1 MNNKGHACRQAGQT
15 LLEVLGALGA
25 ATIVLIA
32 VTAITGTSLSN
43 AQFSKNQN
51 QATFYAQQGIE
62 IIRNLRDSEEWSVFS
77 ARSGGTYCIDENG
90 ALVEGSACAE
100 NIRGIFSRKASFTT
114 TPSGGV
120 QVDLTVSFVD
130 SKGVHTSRLIT
141 VLTNW
146 Q

>member
-1 MNNKGHACRQAGQT
+1 MNDKGQT

-32 VTAITGTSLSN
+32 IVAVTGTSLSN

-62 IIRNLRDSEEWSVFS
+62 IVRNLRDSEEWLVFS
-77 ARSGGTYCIDENG
+77 ARGGGTYCIDENG
-90 ALVEGSACAE
+90 VLSEGSVCTE
-100 NIRGIFSRKASFTT
+100 NIKGIFSRKASFTT
-114 TPSGGV
+114 TPSGGI
-120 QVDLTVSFVD
+120 QVDLIVSFVD
-130 SKGVHTSRLIT
+130 SKGTHMSRLIT
-141 VLTNW
+141 VFTNW